1 MLIFRRLERKQIIS
15 SNEFRIRIFPIH
27 SYSFGIAPIDTF
39 IHSRISLEKQTR
51 FQTKMGK
58 MNTRF
63 QTKTAQKTPTLWGG
77 TYLYS
82 VSKGAPPPPPARKAI
97 WHSVNIALEERLQ

>member
-27 SYSFGIAPIDTF
+27 SYSFGIEPIDTF
-39 IHSRISLEKQTR
+39 IHSRISLEKHTR

-58 MNTRF
+58 MYTRF

-77 TYLYS
+77 THLYS
-82 VSKGAPPPPPARKAI
+82 VPKGAPPPPARKAI
-97 WHSVNIALEERLQ
+97 WHSVNMALEERLQ

>member
-1 MLIFRRLERKQIIS
+1 MLIFRRFELKQIIS
-15 SNEFRIRIFPIH
+15 SNEFQIRIFPID

-39 IHSRISLEKQTR
+39 IHCRISLEKHTR

-58 MNTRF
+58 MYTRF
-63 QTKTAQKTPTLWGG
+63 QTKTAQKTLLFGAAH
-77 TYLYS
+77 TYMAFLRE
-82 VSKGAPPPPPARKAI
+82 APPPARKAI